1 MCVSLVSADSL
12 EESQPGEQAFG
23 PGVRWLEFQEVM
35 VGFARKLEAL
45 FPR

>member
-1 MCVSLVSADSL
+1 MSLVSADSL
-12 EESQPGEQAFG
+12 EESQLGEQALG
-23 PGVRWLEFQEVM
+23 SRVLWLQFQEVM